1 MSNSLASI
9 DFATEQM
16 PGPHLHQTLRRLREQ
31 HPVSP
36 ARFAGLPAFVIS
48 GHAELAEAFRDNQ
61 RFPPAN
67 AYRLTFEP
75 VVGVTFQTM
84 EDEAHRVYRRL
95 ATPAFRSAA
104 VERMEVEGLA
114 QLAHGLIDA
123 MPDGGCDLARYFTHR
138 YSFLVI
144 SRMLGIP
151 FDREEEF
158 REWARGFLEFRRNER
173 YARECARQITAYL
186 VPILGQRRRQPRDD
200 VISGLI
206 LADADGHR
214 LDDEEILANIRL
226 LFAAG
231 ASTTTDAMGNL
242 LHALLTV
249 PGAWA
254 TLRTEPGLR
263 SNAIEE
269 LLRWESPVAVLPRI
283 SATAPIEFAGVE
295 IPPNTFC
302 LFAIAAANRDPKVYV
317 DANRFDLGRHS
328 DNKLLSFG
336 PGPRLCPGMHLARK
350 QMAVALDV
358 LVERLPRLQLVE
370 PAAALPIGTVLR
382 GPAALPVSY

>member
-1 MSNSLASI
+1 MSDSLTSI
-9 DFATEQM
+9 DFAAEQF
-16 PGPHLHQTLRRLREQ
+16 PGPILHQTLRRFREHQ
-31 HPVSP
+31 PVSP
-36 ARFAGLPAFVIS
+36 ARYAGLPAFLIS

-67 AYRLTFEP
+67 AYRITFEP
-75 VVGVTFQTM
+75 VVGLTFQTM
-84 EDEAHRVYRRL
+84 EDEAHRLYRRL
-95 ATPAFRSAA
+95 ATPAFRSKA
-104 VERMEVEGLA
+104 VERMEVGGLA
-114 QLAHGLIDA
+114 QLAHGLVDA
-123 MPDGGCDLARYFTHR
+123 MPQGSCDLARHFTHR

-158 REWARGFLEFRRNER
+158 REWAKGFLEFSRDEH
-173 YARECARQITAYL
+173 YARRCASQITEYL
-186 VPILGQRRRQPRDD
+186 MPILEQRRREPRDD

-214 LDDEEILANIRL
+214 LDDEEILSNIRL

-242 LHALLTV
+242 LYALLSQ
-249 PGAWA
+249 
-254 TLRTEPGLR
+254 PGLWELLQKR
-263 SNAIEE
+263 PELRANTIEE
-269 LLRWESPVAVLPRI
+269 LLRWESPVAVLPRV
-283 SATAPIEFAGVE
+283 SAATPIEFAGVD

-302 LFAIAAANRDPKVYV
+302 LFAMAAANRDPKVFD
-317 DANRFDLGRHS
+317 DADRFDPGRDS

-358 LVERLPRLQLVE
+358 LIERLPRLRLLQPGTAV
-370 PAAALPIGTVLR
+370 PTGTVLR
-382 GPAALPVSY
+382 GPAALPVRY

>member
-1 MSNSLASI
+1 
-9 DFATEQM
+9 
-16 PGPHLHQTLRRLREQ
+16 
-31 HPVSP
+31 
-36 ARFAGLPAFVIS
+36 
-48 GHAELAEAFRDNQ
+48 
-61 RFPPAN
+61 
-67 AYRLTFEP
+67 
-75 VVGVTFQTM
+75 
-84 EDEAHRVYRRL
+84 
-95 ATPAFRSAA
+95 
-104 VERMEVEGLA
+104 
-114 QLAHGLIDA
+114 
-123 MPDGGCDLARYFTHR
+123 
-138 YSFLVI
+138 
-144 SRMLGIP
+144 GIP

>member
-9 DFATEQM
+9 DFAAEQM
-16 PGPHLHQTLRRLREQ
+16 PGPRLHRTLRRFREQ
-31 HPVSP
+31 HPLSP
-36 ARFAGLPAFVIS
+36 ARFAGMPAFVIS
-48 GHAELAEAFRDNQ
+48 GHAELAQAFRDNQ

-95 ATPAFRSAA
+95 ATPAFRSRA

-123 MPDGGCDLARYFTHR
+123 MPGDGCDLARYFTHR

-158 REWARGFLEFRRNER
+158 REWARGFLEFRRNEQ
-173 YARECARQITAYL
+173 YARKCARQITDYL

-214 LDDEEILANIRL
+214 LDDDEILANIRL

-231 ASTTTDAMGNL
+231 ASTTTDAIGNL
-242 LHALLTV
+242 LYVLLSE

-254 TLRTEPGLR
+254 TLRAESALR
-263 SNAIEE
+263 ANAIEE
-269 LLRWESPVAVLPRI
+269 LLRWESPVAVLPRV

-302 LFAIAAANRDPKVYV
+302 LFAMAGANRDPKVYV
-317 DANRFDLGRHS
+317 DADRFDLGRNS

-358 LVERLPRLQLVE
+358 LIERLPRLRLVD